1 MRELFGDILNLEG
14 VKGLLLFSF
23 TGEEIFKEIKPALE
37 GGIENHDW
45 IPFIESLAGMRETD
59 LIFDKGRLYIRRT
72 DVGYLVVLIGPF
84 VPIAMMRLQCDILLP
99 ALQPTKAAKGIRRFL
114 RNSKMLLRHLS
125 SCR

>member
-23 TGEEIFKEIKPALE
+23 TGQVIFKEISPALL
-37 GGIENHDW
+37 GGIENYDW
-45 IPFIESLAGMRETD
+45 SRFIESLAGMRETD

-99 ALQPTKAAKGIRRFL
+99 ALKPTKTTRGIRRFF
-114 RNSKMLLRHLS
+114 KK
-125 SCR
+125 